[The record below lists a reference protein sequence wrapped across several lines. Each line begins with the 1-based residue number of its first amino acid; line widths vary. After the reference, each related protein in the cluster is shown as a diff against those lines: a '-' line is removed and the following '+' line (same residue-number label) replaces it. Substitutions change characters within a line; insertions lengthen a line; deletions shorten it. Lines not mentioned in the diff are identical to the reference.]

1 MKLAETKFW
10 KWLERIQAILLT
22 CITASVAIVLFA
34 GVIMRYVFKSDVY
47 GMEEITCILAL
58 WMYFLGSSYATYE
71 ESHIKA
77 DIIQTFAK
85 SQKVK
90 DITLIFADFVSVL
103 VTAYFSVVGVNYFIW
118 NLGQKIYSAY
128 WHFPLLLSQSAITV
142 GIILMLFYSLY
153 HFIDKTMKF
162 VGRKNAG
169 KELS

>member
-1 MKLAETKFW
+1 MRLAETKAW
-10 KWLERIQAILLT
+10 KWLERIQSVLLMI
-22 CITASVAIVLFA
+22 ITAMVALVLFA
-34 GVIMRYVFKSDVY
+34 GVIMRYIFKSDVY

-85 SQKVK
+85 SETVK
-90 DITLIFADFVSVL
+90 EMTLLFADFVSVI

-118 NLGQKIYSAY
+118 NLEQKVYSAY

-142 GIILMLFYSLY
+142 GMILMLFYALY
-153 HFIDKTMKF
+153 HFLEKGMRMRQRKKT
-162 VGRKNAG
+162 GERG
-169 KELS
+169 